1 MECSIAD
8 WLNVHVKT
16 KPVWYNIM
24 TQSLRL
30 LDLQEETQYV
40 WTSVLTSR
48 NEGNKKYLFDR
59 VHRILT

>member
-1 MECSIAD
+1 MEYSIAD
-8 WLNVHVKT
+8 WLNVCIKT
-16 KPVWYNIM
+16 KPAWYNIM

-30 LDLQEETQYV
+30 LDLREVTQYV

-59 VHRILT
+59 VHGILT